1 MKVRCILRVDMPV
14 TSVHLGVMWRLFLTS
29 TGALTTLLCG
39 LAPVYG
45 QSTANT
51 GTRPL
56 GPISIPFIGC
66 PSFGQIEV
74 LEAPKGTSEPVPIGE
89 QDGQA
94 LAYYK
99 SADGI
104 GVLAPRGWYCQGV
117 SGSGGAA
124 LFLGPRPIVHSPSGW
139 EGLGGAAMEVND
151 ISGENS
157 GRYEIAE
164 LIARVFPAYRQFA
177 RQVWEDLDSPL
188 PSGPYPKDTL
198 TYRSSTVVEYR
209 TPARTEGLGNFHS
222 WLGQCDL
229 PIAGAAILLIDS
241 PHPTGN
247 VPHLLL
253 LSVRFP
259 RDLARL
265 APTIV
270 RYVER
275 DAVVAPQKSSLESP
289 LTGSAHR
296 RAGAS
301 AAPKQ

>member
-1 MKVRCILRVDMPV
+1 MPLPPAPCCDDTVV
-14 TSVHLGVMWRLFLTS
+14 TFVHDLGVTWRLFLTMA
-29 TGALTTLLCG
+29 GAMTALLYG
-39 LAPVYG
+39 SSLVYG
-45 QSTANT
+45 QSTANSV
-51 GTRPL
+51 TRPL
-56 GPISIPFIGC
+56 RPISIPFIGC

-74 LEAPKGTSEPVPIGE
+74 LEAPKGTSEPVPIRE

-104 GVLAPRGWYCQGV
+104 SVLAPRGWYCQGV

-124 LFLGPRPIVHSPSGW
+124 LFLGPRLIVDSSSGW

-164 LIARVFPAYRQFA
+164 VIARVFPAYRQFA
-177 RQVWEDLDSPL
+177 RQVWEYLDSPL

-198 TYRSSTVVEYR
+198 TYRGNTVVEYR

-222 WLGQCDL
+222 WLGKNDL

-241 PHPTGN
+241 PHPSGN

-265 APTIV
+265 TPTIV

-275 DAVVAPQKSSLESP
+275 DAV
-289 LTGSAHR
+289 
-296 RAGAS
+296 
-301 AAPKQ
+301 AATRK